1 MVIDFLLLQQSG
13 ISFGPNQPK
22 THMEP
27 HSSNGFVVG
36 SQDLTYDAQVK
47 SVKNDRVTFM
57 VTNFHGER
65 LSGTFYLPRGC
76 RINPHVIFK
85 TGAFWQVKVVHISK
99 RIREKGNYS
108 YPELNIEVIPQ
119 QMPVDLYVED
129 HPPGSV
135 VIGEIVDTIKKGAL
149 LLVRLAKNV
158 YCTIKNSKAFCKG
171 MTILCKI
178 TEYDG
183 IYKTLTAEAV

>member
-1 MVIDFLLLQQSG
+1 MIFYCSKLSG
-13 ISFGPNQPK
+13 NFFDYTNLKYI
-22 THMEP
+22 MEP
-27 HSSNGFVVG
+27 YSSNGFVVG
-36 SQDLTYDAQVK
+36 SHDLTYDAQVK
-47 SVKNDRVTFM
+47 SVKDNRVTFM
-57 VTNFHGER
+57 VTNFHGEKI
-65 LSGTFYLPRGC
+65 SGTFYLPRGC

-135 VIGEIVDTIKKGAL
+135 VIGEIVDTLKKGAL

>member
-1 MVIDFLLLQQSG
+1 
-13 ISFGPNQPK
+13 
-22 THMEP
+22 MEP
-27 HSSNGFVVG
+27 YSSNGFIVG

-57 VTNFHGER
+57 VTNFHGEKI
-65 LSGTFYLPRGC
+65 SGTFYLPRGC

-85 TGAFWQVKVVHISK
+85 TGEFWQVKVVHISK

-119 QMPVDLYVED
+119 QMPVDLYVEA
-129 HPPGSV
+129 HPLGSI
-135 VIGEIVDTIKKGAL
+135 VIGEIVDIIKRGAL

-183 IYKTLTAEAV
+183 IYKTLTAEAI